1 MPSGP
6 DTTTCTQ
13 KPRRRGRS
21 VWLGVILV
29 GGVAGLTV
37 ALRLNGPSDTAS
49 RPGPRN
55 PSTARTPVTDTTV
68 KTLCSQCHTY
78 PDPSILPRSE
88 WRTRIG
94 QMATLKGYGSKIRG
108 IVNTEEVVRWYE
120 ARAPETL
127 TRPALDDQVTT
138 RPPAFRVKHMETVEK
153 TADPVVISN
162 VQVVDLLGDKREGR
176 NEILTTDMANGLILL
191 GHATPAWTNEMDV
204 LARVG
209 HPARCHVVD
218 LDGDGL
224 RDLLVADLGSFGA
237 IDHNLGKVTWLRQGP
252 GRKFSSVDLATDL
265 PRVSDVRPADFDG
278 DGDLDLV
285 VGAFGWRTTGKLLV
299 LERTNRSGLP
309 SPQGYIPHQIDQRHG
324 TVHVAPLDLNNDGH
338 LDFVS
343 LIAQEHESVVAFLGS
358 GSLSFKARTLF
369 QAPHPCWGSSGIQLI
384 DLDGDGDTDVLMTN
398 GDTMDDAVLKPDHG
412 IRWLE
417 NTGDS
422 SPFVPHQLARLYG
435 VHRAEAADIDN
446 DGDLDVIA
454 CGFVG
459 ELKGT
464 SRSVLLAR
472 LKVPSLM
479 WIEQTAAGSFTPH
492 TLESHLCNHPTLSLG
507 DVDNDG
513 DIDIAVGNNTS
524 SASTSPVDIW
534 INSTSDSK

>member
-1 MPSGP
+1 
-6 DTTTCTQ
+6 
-13 KPRRRGRS
+13 
-21 VWLGVILV
+21 
-29 GGVAGLTV
+29 
-37 ALRLNGPSDTAS
+37 
-49 RPGPRN
+49 
-55 PSTARTPVTDTTV
+55 
-68 KTLCSQCHTY
+68 
-78 PDPSILPRSE
+78 
-88 WRTRIG
+88 
-94 QMATLKGYGSKIRG
+94 MATFKGYGSKIRG

-127 TRPALDDQVTT
+127 TRPALNDQVTT
-138 RPPAFRVKHMETVEK
+138 RRPAFRVKHMGTVAK
-153 TADPVVISN
+153 TADPVVVSN
-162 VQVVDLLGDKREGR
+162 VQVVNLLGDGREGLK
-176 NEILTTDMANGLILL
+176 EILTCDMANGLILL
-191 GHATPAWTNEMDV
+191 GQTTPNWTDEMDV

-252 GRKFSSVDLATDL
+252 GQIFHAIDLATDL
-265 PRVSDVRPADFDG
+265 PRVADVRPADFDS
-278 DGDLDLV
+278 DGDLDLI
-285 VGAFGWRTTGKLLV
+285 VGAFGWRTTGKLVV
-299 LERTNRSGLP
+299 LERSDRPGLP
-309 SPQGYIPHQIDQRHG
+309 SSQSYIPHQIDQRHG
-324 TVHVAPLDLNNDGH
+324 TVHVAPMDLNNDGH

-343 LIAQEHESVVAFLGS
+343 LIAQEHESVVAFMGS
-358 GSLSFKARTLF
+358 GDLRFKARTLF
-369 QAPHPCWGSSGIQLI
+369 QAPHPCWGSSGMQLI

-398 GDTMDDAVLKPDHG
+398 GDTMDDALLKPDHG

-464 SRSVLLAR
+464 SRSELLTS
-472 LKVPSLM
+472 LKVPSLI
-479 WIEQTAAGSFTPH
+479 WIEQTSAGTFTPH

-507 DVDNDG
+507 DVDDDG

-534 INSTSDSK
+534 INSTGDSK